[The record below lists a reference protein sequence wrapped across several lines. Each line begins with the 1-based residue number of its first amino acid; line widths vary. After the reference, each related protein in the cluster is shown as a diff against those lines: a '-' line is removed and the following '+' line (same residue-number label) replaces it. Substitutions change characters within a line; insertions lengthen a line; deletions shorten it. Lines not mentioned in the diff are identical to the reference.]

1 MKTQQPIVLVT
12 GASSGIG
19 EAIANTLV
27 AEGYKVYGTSRRGA
41 NSGHYAFPMLAL
53 DVTDDVSIAA
63 AVGELLAREGRIDV
77 LINNAGFGIA
87 PAVAEESSIEQAKA
101 LFDTNFL
108 GVVRMTHAVVPQMRR
123 QGSGR
128 IINMS
133 SILGVVPMP
142 YVALYVASKHAVE
155 GYSEALDHELRT
167 EGIRVSA
174 IEPAYTKTQFEA
186 NNIEPDA
193 KRAEYQPLRSHL
205 AQVVGE
211 AMKNADEP
219 SVVADVVLTAI
230 RAAQPKRRYTAGK
243 VAAQLQFMRRFAPTS
258 FLDAGIRKSLQ
269 LDN

>member
-1 MKTQQPIVLVT
+1 
-12 GASSGIG
+12 
-19 EAIANTLV
+19 
-27 AEGYKVYGTSRRGA
+27 
-41 NSGHYAFPMLAL
+41 MLAL
-53 DVTDDVSIAA
+53 DVTDDASVAA
-63 AVGELLAREGRIDV
+63 AIEQLLQKEGRIDV
-77 LINNAGFGIA
+77 LVNNAGFGIA
-87 PAVAEESSIEQAKA
+87 PAAAEESSIEQAKA

-155 GYSEALDHELRT
+155 GYSESLDHELRT
-167 EGIRVSA
+167 LGIRVSA
-174 IEPAYTKTQFEA
+174 IEPAYTKTKFEA

-193 KRAEYQPLRSHL
+193 KRDEYQQLRSHL

-230 RAAQPKRRYTAGK
+230 RAEQPKRRYTAGK
-243 VAAQLQFMRRFAPTS
+243 TAAQLQFMRRFAPTG
-258 FLDAGIRKSLQ
+258 FLDSGIRKSLQ
-269 LDN
+269 LDA